1 MLILLSPSKSLDLS
15 RSISSI
21 DCSDPVFE
29 AEANV
34 LAKELKSYSR
44 DDIQDMMQISE
55 KLADLNYERYQTWD
69 NPDVEQRRALA
80 IFTGDAYTGL
90 DAWSMG
96 EEQIAYAQDHLRIL
110 SGLYGVLRP
119 LDIIKGYRLEM
130 GRKLKGGSLYSYWGD
145 KITELINKDAAVA
158 NGPIVNLASNEYF
171 KSVNVKLLDKEL
183 ITPVFMEKKG
193 DKYKT
198 IGIYAKKARGMMSR
212 FIIDNQID
220 SVDELLKFDLDG
232 YSFNREE
239 SKGNNLVFTR

>member
-15 RSISSI
+15 RSIKSI
-21 DCSDPVFE
+21 DYSEPVFKSE
-29 AEANV
+29 ADA

-44 DDIQDMMQISE
+44 EDIQEMMKISE
-55 KLADLNYERYQTWD
+55 KLADLNYERYQSWD
-69 NPDVEQRRALA
+69 DSDVEQRRALA
-80 IFTGDAYTGL
+80 IFTGDAYSGL

-110 SGLYGVLRP
+110 SGLYGLLRP
-119 LDIIKGYRLEM
+119 LDIMKAYRLEM

-145 KITELINKDAAVA
+145 KITDIINKGAAVA

-183 ITPVFMEKKG
+183 VTPVFKEKKG

-212 FIIDNQID
+212 FIIDNKIE
-220 SVDELLKFDLDG
+220 SVDDLLKFNMEG
-232 YSFNREE
+232 YCYNSEE
-239 SKGNNLVFTR
+239 SEGNNLVFTR

>member
-1 MLILLSPSKSLDLS
+1 MLIILSPSKSLDLS
-15 RSISSI
+15 RSIRII
-21 DCSDPVFE
+21 DYSEPVFE
-29 AEANV
+29 AEANA
-34 LAKELKSYSR
+34 LAKELRSYSR
-44 DDIQDMMQISE
+44 DDIQEMMQISE

-80 IFTGDAYTGL
+80 IFTGDAYAGL

-96 EEQIAYAQDHLRIL
+96 EEQLAYAQNHLRIL

-119 LDIIKGYRLEM
+119 LDIIKAYRLEM

-145 KITELINKDAAVA
+145 KITELINKDATIA
-158 NGPIVNLASNEYF
+158 NGPIINLASNEYF
-171 KSVNVKLLDKEL
+171 KSVNVKLLNKEL
-183 ITPVFMEKKG
+183 VTPVFKEKKG

-212 FIIDNQID
+212 FIIDNRID

-232 YSFNREE
+232 YCFNSNE
-239 SKGNNLVFTR
+239 SAGNVLVFSR